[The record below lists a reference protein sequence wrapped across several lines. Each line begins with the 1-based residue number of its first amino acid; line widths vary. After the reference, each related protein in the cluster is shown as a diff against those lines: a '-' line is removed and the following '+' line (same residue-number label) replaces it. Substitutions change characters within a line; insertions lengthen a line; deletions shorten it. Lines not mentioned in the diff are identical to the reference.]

1 MSLKSDRAI
10 MNFLNRHLWK
20 TDPISAPALQYGIKH
35 EKIARDS
42 YKSLINSDSSMVV
55 ETGFW
60 VSSIDPELACSPD
73 GLIMDHDE
81 PTIYGILEIKC
92 PKSFE
97 YERISN
103 FNEKLTKQQKK
114 NFLLEIND
122 ENKITLKT
130 HTNTIT
136 TFKCRWE

>member
-1 MSLKSDRAI
+1 
-10 MNFLNRHLWK
+10 
-20 TDPISAPALQYGIKH
+20 
-35 EKIARDS
+35 
-42 YKSLINSDSSMVV
+42 MVV

-81 PTIYGILEIKC
+81 PTIYDILEIKC
-92 PKSFE
+92 PKSLE
-97 YERISN
+97 NEHISN

-114 NFLLEIND
+114 NFFLEIND
-122 ENKITLKT
+122 ENKITLKK

-136 TFKCRWE
+136 KFKCIWEWLVQKFVIL